1 MKIKIKTLLFFVVLL
16 LALYQDFPLVN
27 IFGEIAR
34 SPLIFLTLPMLIYIL
49 MHQKLILSKYTRY
62 FMYYILYALII
73 SLIFI
78 PIVYYLN
85 GSFLI
90 IKENI
95 ILKAIKLFV
104 YPLSILIFY
113 QFVYMLFSS
122 GKNSF
127 DYFFNAL
134 FTLQILLAV
143 YLFFEVIFL
152 KKETIFASFLHS
164 DNLKYYRVRLL
175 TLEESWIGTVLTIFI
190 FIPIFLANYLKKP
203 KKLKQKIYALSTF
216 IFLYY
221 TFFSESK
228 GYLLLIVI
236 SVLPMA
242 IQYMYSH
249 NKLKK
254 VLFVGSPIIL
264 IIAVFVIVILQKNID
279 DQLHTSI
286 TFGTRLT
293 SYLASLKVF
302 ITHPFGVGWS
312 GFIYYYPEAI
322 RDIINTSWVSTLN
335 LQEIKGY
342 LTTTK
347 ALSTK
352 TDFFDNLMYGGLGF
366 IVFFYNFF
374 IKRYFFFSK
383 FRDTNFF
390 FIKAPL
396 LFCILAG
403 LIYITFYIKYDV
415 WFLMA
420 FLDALQSQI
429 NNKISKENENTY
441 SS

>member
-1 MKIKIKTLLFFVVLL
+1 MKIKVKTLLFFIVLL

-27 IFGEIAR
+27 FFGEIAR
-34 SPLIFLTLPMLIYIL
+34 SPIIFLTIPMLAYIV
-49 MHQKLILSKYTRY
+49 MHQKLTLSKYTRY
-62 FMYYILYALII
+62 FIYYILYVLII

-78 PIVYYLN
+78 PIVYFDN
-85 GSFLI
+85 GSLLALG
-90 IKENI
+90 ENI
-95 ILKAIKLFV
+95 IVKMIKLFV
-104 YPLSILIFY
+104 YPLCILVFY
-113 QFVYMLFSS
+113 QFVYLLLSQ

-134 FTLQILLAV
+134 FCLQIIIAV

-152 KKETIFASFLHS
+152 KRETIFASFLHS
-164 DNLKYYRVRLL
+164 DNLKYYRVRLF
-175 TLEESWIGTVLTIFI
+175 TYEESWIGTVLTFFI
-190 FIPIFLANYLKKP
+190 FIPIFLVNYLEKS
-203 KKLKQKIYALSTF
+203 KKLKRRVYFISSF

-221 TFFSESK
+221 TLFSESK
-228 GYLLLIVI
+228 GYLLLIII
-236 SVLPMA
+236 SVLPMT
-242 IQYMYSH
+242 IKYMYNH

-254 VLFVGSPIIL
+254 AFLIGSPILVLL
-264 IIAVFVIVILQKNID
+264 IIFVLVILQKNID
-279 DQLHTSI
+279 EQFHSSI

-293 SYLASLKVF
+293 SYLSSIKIF

-312 GFIYYYPEAI
+312 GFIYYFPESI

-352 TDFFDNLMYGGLGF
+352 TEFFDNLMYGGIGF
-366 IVFFYNFF
+366 LIFFYQFF

-383 FRDTNFF
+383 FRNPNFF
-390 FIKAPL
+390 FIKVPL

-403 LIYITFYIKYDV
+403 VIYITFYIKYEV

-420 FLDALQSQI
+420 FLDVLQSQL
-429 NNKISKENENTY
+429 NNKNLKDEGNYY
-441 SS
+441 S

>member
-34 SPLIFLTLPMLIYIL
+34 SPIIFLTLPMLIYIL
-49 MHQKLILSKYTRY
+49 MHEKLILSKYTRY

-95 ILKAIKLFV
+95 ILKAIKLFI
-104 YPLSILIFY
+104 YPLSILVFY

-134 FTLQILLAV
+134 FTLQVLLAV

-203 KKLKQKIYALSTF
+203 KKIKQKIYALSTF

-228 GYLLLIVI
+228 GYLLLIVV

-249 NKLKK
+249 NKLRK

-264 IIAVFVIVILQKNID
+264 IIAIFIVVILQKNID

-403 LIYITFYIKYDV
+403 LIYITFYIKYEV

>member
-34 SPLIFLTLPMLIYIL
+34 SPIIFLTIPMLIYIL

-62 FMYYILYALII
+62 FMYYILYVLII

-127 DYFFNAL
+127 DYFFNAV
-134 FTLQILLAV
+134 FTLQVLLAV

-203 KKLKQKIYALSTF
+203 KKIKQKIYALSTF

-228 GYLLLIVI
+228 GYLLLIVV

-249 NKLKK
+249 NKLRK

-264 IIAVFVIVILQKNID
+264 IIAVFVVMILQKNID

-403 LIYITFYIKYDV
+403 LIYITFYIKYEV

>member
-1 MKIKIKTLLFFVVLL
+1 MKIKIKTIVFFIVLL

-27 IFGEIAR
+27 VFGEIAR
-34 SPLIFLTLPMLIYIL
+34 SPIIFLTIPMLIYIL
-49 MHQKLILSKYTRY
+49 MHQKLTLSKYMRY
-62 FMYYILYALII
+62 FIYYILYVFIVTI
-73 SLIFI
+73 IFI

-85 GSFLI
+85 GSFLV

-95 ILKAIKLFV
+95 VLKAVKLFV
-104 YPLSILIFY
+104 YPFSILIFY
-113 QFVYMLFSS
+113 QFVYILFSS
-122 GKNSF
+122 GRNSF

-134 FTLQILLAV
+134 FSLQVLLAV

-152 KKETIFASFLHS
+152 KKETIFASFMHS
-164 DNLKYYRVRLL
+164 DNIKYYRVRLL

-190 FIPIFLANYLKKP
+190 FIPVFLANYLEKP
-203 KKLKQKIYALSTF
+203 KKIKQKIYVLSTF

-228 GYLLLIVI
+228 GYLLLIVV
-236 SVLPMA
+236 SVLPMT

-249 NKLKK
+249 NKLRN
-254 VLFVGSPIIL
+254 VLFIGSPLFIL
-264 IIAVFVIVILQKNID
+264 IAIFVVIILQKNID
-279 DQLHTSI
+279 EQLHTSI

-322 RDIINTSWVSTLN
+322 RDVINTSWVSTLN
-335 LQEIKGY
+335 LHEIKGY

-352 TDFFDNLMYGGLGF
+352 TDFFDNLMYGGFGF

-374 IKRYFFFSK
+374 VKRYFFFSK
-383 FRDTNFF
+383 FRDTNLF
-390 FIKAPL
+390 FIKVPL

-403 LIYITFYIKYDV
+403 LIYVTFYIKYEV

-420 FLDALQSQI
+420 FLDVLQSQI
-429 NNKISKENENTY
+429 NNRISKENENTY

>member
-34 SPLIFLTLPMLIYIL
+34 SPIIFLTIPMLIYIL

-62 FMYYILYALII
+62 FMYYILYVLII

-127 DYFFNAL
+127 DYFFNAV
-134 FTLQILLAV
+134 FTLQVLLAV

-203 KKLKQKIYALSTF
+203 KKIKQKIYAFSTF

-228 GYLLLIVI
+228 GYLLLIIV

-249 NKLKK
+249 NKLRK

-264 IIAVFVIVILQKNID
+264 IIAVFVVMILQKTID

-403 LIYITFYIKYDV
+403 LIYITFYIKYEV

>member
-34 SPLIFLTLPMLIYIL
+34 SPIIFLTIPMLIYIL

-175 TLEESWIGTVLTIFI
+175 TLEESWIGTVLTTFI

-203 KKLKQKIYALSTF
+203 KKIKQKIYALSTF

-228 GYLLLIVI
+228 GYLLLIIV

-249 NKLKK
+249 NKLRK

-264 IIAVFVIVILQKNID
+264 IIAVFVVMILQKNID

-352 TDFFDNLMYGGLGF
+352 TDFFDNLMYAGLGF

>member
-1 MKIKIKTLLFFVVLL
+1 MKIKIKTVVFFVVLL
-16 LALYQDFPLVN
+16 MALYQDFPLVN
-27 IFGEIAR
+27 VFGEIAR
-34 SPLIFLTLPMLIYIL
+34 SPIIFLTLPMLIYIL

-62 FMYYILYALII
+62 FMYYIFYVFIV
-73 SLIFI
+73 SLVFI

-104 YPLSILIFY
+104 YPVSILIFY
-113 QFVYMLFSS
+113 QFVYMLFNS

-127 DYFFNAL
+127 NYFFNAL
-134 FTLQILLAV
+134 FSLQVLFAV

-190 FIPIFLANYLKKP
+190 FIPIFLANYLEKP
-203 KKLKQKIYALSTF
+203 KKIKQRIYVLSTF

-228 GYLLLIVI
+228 GYLLLIVV
-236 SVLPMA
+236 SVLPMT

-249 NKLKK
+249 KKLRMF
-254 VLFVGSPIIL
+254 LFVGSP
-264 IIAVFVIVILQKNID
+264 VFIVLAIFVVVILQQNID
-279 DQLHTSI
+279 EQLHTSI
-286 TFGTRLT
+286 TFGTRFT

-302 ITHPFGVGWS
+302 ITHPFGIGWS

-342 LTTTK
+342 LITTK

-352 TDFFDNLMYGGLGF
+352 TDFFDNLMYGGFGF
-366 IVFFYNFF
+366 IVFFYKFF
-374 IKRYFFFSK
+374 VKRYFFFSK

-390 FIKAPL
+390 FIKVPL

-403 LIYITFYIKYDV
+403 LIYITFYIKYEV

-420 FLDALQSQI
+420 FLDVLQSQI
-429 NNKISKENENTY
+429 TKENENTY
-441 SS
+441 SN